1 MLKFKLSIFL
11 LSFFSL
17 TALPVFADDDIGEII
32 DEINKRKVE
41 EISGTVGE
49 VDSIGNIIVIN
60 GLTSGG
66 NNEEMRL
73 NVPDGAKITQG
84 EETISLGD
92 IDVGD
97 SVTVRYTIDRD
108 NNEPK
113 VINIVDNNIGNNQM

>member
-1 MLKFKLSIFL
+1 MLKVKLSIFL

-17 TALPVFADDDIGEII
+17 IALPVFADDDIGEIM

-49 VDSIGNIIVIN
+49 VDAIGNIIVIN

-73 NVPDGAKITQG
+73 KVPDGAKITQG
-84 EETISLGD
+84 EESIELDD

-108 NNEPK
+108 TSEPK
-113 VINIVDNNIGNNQM
+113 VINIVDNNVGNNQM